1 MRIVALLLVCGVV
14 ACAAPGSGRLQPGGP
29 VPGLAGLAAGLEAE
43 VTALAPGVRYARV
56 ADPAGPWSMHVVEV
70 EMARCRPA
78 LEVRMPAGRLSAVAT
93 TTSLSAGT
101 LAAVNAD
108 FFRVPG
114 GTPVG
119 AHVHAGVAA
128 AGPTE
133 WPVFAVDSAGRL
145 AHGRGRLDGFV
156 TVVGDSARLSQL
168 NRQATSFT
176 AYPGTTDGVALHT
189 SRADSL
195 PADSTALRITLRML
209 DGDEAAGRGVVV
221 SAAAQAPATFVAD
234 GQAVLL
240 VRGSAREWGER
251 RTHGDTVTWQARVV
265 VDDGGGSPVV
275 AWEAVGGFPALLVG
289 GRNVLGLQSVRPA
302 FGEARHPRTA
312 VGWTADGARLFLVV
326 VDGRQ
331 EHSDGMTLPELV
343 HVFRRLGAGEALNL
357 DGGGSTA
364 MTVRGRLVNSPSDED
379 GEREVANV
387 LALAR
392 CGG

>member
-1 MRIVALLLVCGVV
+1 MRIVALLLMCGVA
-14 ACAAPGSGRLQPGGP
+14 ACAAPGSGRLQSSGP

-43 VTALAPGVRYARV
+43 VTALAAGVSYGRV
-56 ADPAGPWSMHVVEV
+56 ADPTGPWAVHVVEV
-70 EMARCRPA
+70 EMARCRPV
-78 LEVRMPAGRLSAVAT
+78 LEVRMPTGRLSEVAT
-93 TTSLSAGT
+93 TTSLSTGT

-133 WPVFAVDSAGRL
+133 WPVFAVDDAGGVVF
-145 AHGRGRLDGFV
+145 GRGRLDGFV
-156 TVVGDSARLSQL
+156 AVAGDSARLWQL

-176 AYPGTTDGVALHT
+176 AYPGTTGGVALHT

-195 PADSTALRITLRML
+195 PADSAALRITLRVL
-209 DGDEAAGRGVVV
+209 DGDEAAGRGVVLFTE
-221 SAAAQAPATFVAD
+221 APAPATFVVD

-240 VRGSAREWGER
+240 ARGTAREWGER
-251 RTHGDTVTWQARVV
+251 RTQGDTVTWQARVL
-265 VDDGGGSPVV
+265 VDDGSGAPVT
-275 AWEAVGGFPALLVG
+275 AREAVGGFPALLVG

-312 VGWTADGARLFLVV
+312 VGWTADGARVFLVV

-343 HVFRRLGAGEALNL
+343 HLFRRLGAAEALNL

-387 LALAR
+387 LALTR
-392 CGG
+392 CG